1 MSTDI
6 PDNNNPAPAKSA
18 RGFTIISNELVTWY
32 FHEEAHA
39 SVGQAYR
46 VWDTK
51 KLDALS
57 ILKTNALGTR
67 CISSDWPNQVTN
79 NFTLAAKLREI

>member
-1 MSTDI
+1 MSTD
-6 PDNNNPAPAKSA
+6 NSTSAKSA
-18 RGFTIISNELVTWY
+18 RGFILISNELVTWY
-32 FHEEAHA
+32 FHEAAHA

-46 VWDTK
+46 AWDTEE
-51 KLDALS
+51 LDKLS

-79 NFTLAAKLREI
+79 NFTLAAKLREVPTDG